1 MLHVC
6 SIFVWIVIKLQ
17 GFPLILKGK
26 ITDKAL
32 FYLYEDIYFI
42 CVTYIFD
49 LGLVFKFQFS
59 FIYITFTFCLAD
71 GFIQS
76 DLQMRTIE
84 AIKPNKRAIICKC
97 YISILL

>member
-32 FYLYEDIYFI
+32 FYLYEDINFI

-59 FIYITFTFCLAD
+59 FIYIYILFSRRFY
-71 GFIQS
+71 
-76 DLQMRTIE
+76 
-84 AIKPNKRAIICKC
+84 PKRLTNEDNRSNQTKQK
-97 YISILL
+97 SNNMQVLH